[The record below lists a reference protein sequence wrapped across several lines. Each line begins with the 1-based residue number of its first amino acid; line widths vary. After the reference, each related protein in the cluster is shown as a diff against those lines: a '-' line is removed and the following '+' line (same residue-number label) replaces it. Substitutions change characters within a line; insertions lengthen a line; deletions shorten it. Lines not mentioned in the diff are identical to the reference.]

1 MNGEPSSRWDPE
13 EYQRHS
19 SAQLGWA
26 RELIAKLRLRGD
38 ERVLDVGCGDGK
50 VTAELALRVPDGEVV
65 GIDSS
70 GEMVVFAAASFPPEA
85 WPNLSFRVMD
95 ARAMTFEAEFD
106 RVFSNA
112 VLHWLVDH
120 RAALAGIARALR
132 PGGWCLLQMG
142 GRGNAAG
149 VQAAVDELAR
159 EPEWAPLFAGMG
171 PVYGFHGPE
180 EYRGWLAEAGL
191 APRRVELA
199 PKDMVHDGPAGLAGW
214 FRTTWLPYT
223 QRVPEERREA
233 YIAAVVA
240 RYLAVNPVDSEGRTH
255 VGMVRLE
262 VEAERVAR

>member
-1 MNGEPSSRWDPE
+1 MNGEPDSRWDPVD
-13 EYQRHS
+13 YQRHS

-38 ERVLDVGCGDGK
+38 ERVLDVGCGDGR
-50 VTAELALRVPDGEVV
+50 VTAELALQVPRGEVV

-70 GEMVVFAAASFPPEA
+70 GEMVVYAAATFPPER

-142 GRGNAAG
+142 ARGNAAG
-149 VQAAVDELAR
+149 VQAAVDELVR
-159 EPEWAPLFAGMG
+159 EPAWSAHFEGMG
-171 PVYGFHGPE
+171 EVYGFHGPA
-180 EYRGWLAEAGL
+180 EYRAWLAEAGL
-191 APRRVELA
+191 APRRVELVA
-199 PKDMVHDGPAGLAGW
+199 KDMAHDGPDGLAGW

-223 QRVPEERREA
+223 HRVPGARREA
-233 YIAAVVA
+233 FIAAVVE
-240 RYLAVNPVDSEGRTH
+240 RYLAGHPVDAEGRTH

-262 VEAERVAR
+262 VEAESVG